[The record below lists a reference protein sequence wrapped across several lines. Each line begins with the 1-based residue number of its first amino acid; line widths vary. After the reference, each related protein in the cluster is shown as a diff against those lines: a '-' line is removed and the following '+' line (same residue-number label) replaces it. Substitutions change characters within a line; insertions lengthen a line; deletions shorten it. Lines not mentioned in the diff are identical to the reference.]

1 MKRLLIL
8 ILAIVVLAAPIPAL
22 AMKTMCVDSMP
33 KMAAMD
39 HDMAKGSCCDDEHK
53 TCLQACEATLA
64 VTLAAPL
71 GLPDY
76 RVVEPEMLPST
87 SLARMTIATIAD
99 GLDRPPRPI
108 V

>member
-22 AMKTMCVDSMP
+22 AMKVMCVDPMP
-33 KMAAMD
+33 KMASMD
-39 HDMAKGSCCDDEHK
+39 HGITKDSCCDDEHK
-53 TCLQACEATLA
+53 ACLQACAATLA
-64 VTLAAPL
+64 VTLVAPL

-76 RVVEPEMLPST
+76 RAVEPGILPST
-87 SLARMTIATIAD
+87 SLARMTIANFAD